1 MPNDAKLG
9 LAVGVGL
16 VIAIAVVFF
25 RKELPAPVATEPS
38 ATIVTSE
45 QPAQQPTAQRHTAF
59 RTAIRGEGDVT
70 VVSPAITHATPNTLN
85 SPNP

>member
-9 LAVGVGL
+9 LALGVGL

-25 RKELPAPVATEPS
+25 RKDLPAPAQAEPS

-45 QPAQQPTAQRHTAF
+45 QTAPQPAAQRHTAF
-59 RTAIRGEGDVT
+59 RTAIRGEDDVT
-70 VVSPAITHATPNTLN
+70 VVRPAITQPTPNSLTT
-85 SPNP
+85 PNP